1 MPTILVVDDE
11 PGIRLLMRQILET
24 EGYRV
29 READEGFQALSL
41 LLQGQIVDVVVSDL
55 RMPRMDGF
63 ELASHM
69 AALSLKVP
77 ILFVTGY
84 TDDLEKTPLP
94 GPVLPKPFLPEQLIA
109 GVAKVRQLSSI

>member
-11 PGIRLLMRQILET
+11 PGIRLFMREILET

-41 LLQGQIVDVVVSDL
+41 LLQGQSIDVIVSDL
-55 RMPRMDGF
+55 RMPRMDGY

-84 TDDLEKTPLP
+84 IDDLERTQLP
-94 GPVLPKPFLPEQLIA
+94 GPVLPKPFRPEQLIA
-109 GVAKVRQLSSI
+109 SVASVRPVSSV